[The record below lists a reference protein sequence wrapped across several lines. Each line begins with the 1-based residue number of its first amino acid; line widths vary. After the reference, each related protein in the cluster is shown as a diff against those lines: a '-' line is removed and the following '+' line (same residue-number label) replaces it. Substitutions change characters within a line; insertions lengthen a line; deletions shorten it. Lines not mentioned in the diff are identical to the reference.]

1 MLLRRTDK
9 GQAELRARERSLSLK
24 ERSILFLAD
33 GTKTLADLD
42 PILGEEGTATVQ
54 ALARDGYLDLL
65 QAPRGAQARAAAAPS
80 PASSDPASAA
90 PPPRESQPASAP
102 QSLAATRM
110 FLFELCERTF
120 ARGAPTQAEHYRER
134 LRQAR
139 AAGAMLAVAQ
149 DMLMDV
155 ELIAGEDRARFLRDR
170 IESLLPDA
178 SGQSLDS
185 RV

>member
-24 ERSILFLAD
+24 ERSVLFLAD
-33 GTKTLADLD
+33 GRKTLADLD
-42 PILGEEGTATVQ
+42 PILGDEGTAIVN
-54 ALARDGYLDLL
+54 ALASGGYLDLL
-65 QAPRGAQARAAAAPS
+65 PAQRG
-80 PASSDPASAA
+80 SAA
-90 PPPRESQPASAP
+90 PAARAPRPSEPTPGPAPREAQPASGP

-110 FLFELCERTF
+110 FLFDLCERTF

-139 AAGAMLAVAQ
+139 AADAMLAVAQ

-155 ELIAGEDRARFLRDR
+155 ELVAGEDRARFLRER
-170 IESLLPDA
+170 IESMLPDT
-178 SGQSLDS
+178 SSPVLDS
-185 RV
+185 RL